1 MAQSKSFAQELVTFD
16 TKDSQLIHSCSVQT
30 TKPYKISR
38 TWRSWENA
46 HFQGPVL
53 KNATW
58 IRVSKVSS
66 SHSNPWHSVQTW
78 FGLQATCLALAD
90 YMLQNKRSGG
100 SPRRL
105 AHYRSKSKPNIV
117 FNSPSHTSSVFPF
130 LNFVTLPNWW
140 NHIFSSQILAKIHQ
154 QKNHCS
160 QLWSLRNSSASVFA
174 FLFSWYWNFG
184 EFFLMSKISQIY
196 TRKKKHFPDFFVEKW
211 RNFSPKRQT
220 LISITPVGG

>member
-1 MAQSKSFAQELVTFD
+1 MAQSKSFAQEQVTFD

-30 TKPYKISR
+30 TKPYKISG

-78 FGLQATCLALAD
+78 FGLQATCQALAD

-117 FNSPSHTSSVFPF
+117 FNSPSHTQAVF
-130 LNFVTLPNWW
+130 
-140 NHIFSSQILAKIHQ
+140 
-154 QKNHCS
+154 
-160 QLWSLRNSSASVFA
+160 
-174 FLFSWYWNFG
+174 FLFSISWRCQTGGIIYFQAKFWPKFTSKKITVHNCGLWGTHQHQCLLF
-184 EFFLMSKISQIY
+184 FFLGTEILAN
-196 TRKKKHFPDFFVEKW
+196 FF
-211 RNFSPKRQT
+211 
-220 LISITPVGG
+220 